1 MADSDNSAEDAGK
14 SLGPNSSSWRWRGG
28 GGGDLGGIKRKQLTV
43 YTGGLGKRRISWK
56 MELVFLSLWSK
67 PDCDP
72 LRTGTA
78 EQWWGGRAPPPP
90 PHF

>member
-1 MADSDNSAEDAGK
+1 M
-14 SLGPNSSSWRWRGG
+14 LGSHWVQTPLLGGGGG

-78 EQWWGGRAPPPP
+78 EQWWGGRAPP
-90 PHF
+90 HF